1 MSPLAVILAVSAAI
15 AVCLPAPGPFVAMA
29 LGIGAVG
36 TGLVGY
42 RRRHAPGP
50 QRLWG
55 AAAVTL
61 GGLALTLAMVR
72 YGLTLAAV
80 DRLETWVQG

>member
-1 MSPLAVILAVSAAI
+1 MILAVSAAI
-15 AVCLPAPGPFVAMA
+15 AVCLPAPGAYAAMA

-36 TGLVGY
+36 TGLVAY
-42 RRRHAPGP
+42 RRRQAPGP
-50 QRLWG
+50 RRLWG

-80 DRLETWVQG
+80 DRLETWIRG

>member
-15 AVCLPAPGPFVAMA
+15 AVCLPAPGAFAAMA

-36 TGLVGY
+36 TGLVAY
-42 RRRHAPGP
+42 QRRHAPGP

-61 GGLALTLAMVR
+61 GGLALTLALLR
-72 YGLTLAAV
+72 FGLTLAAV
-80 DRLETWVQG
+80 DRLETWLQG